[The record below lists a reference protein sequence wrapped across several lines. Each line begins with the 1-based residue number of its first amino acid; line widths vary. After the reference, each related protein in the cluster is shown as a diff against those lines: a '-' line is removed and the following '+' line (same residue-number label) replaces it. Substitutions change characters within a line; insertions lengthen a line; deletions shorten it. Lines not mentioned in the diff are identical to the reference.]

1 MLEDTKAALTK
12 PKDFEQ
18 FSLPQCEHKN
28 FRAGL
33 LRWKTSAIILDCSRM
48 PSSQTVTQST
58 DIWTRTGRGK
68 TVEIELFN
76 NES

>member
-28 FRAGL
+28 FRAGIF
-33 LRWKTSAIILDCSRM
+33 RWKTSATKLDRSRM
-48 PSSQTVTQST
+48 PSSQTVTAKYRYMDT
-58 DIWTRTGRGK
+58 HWKRKDC
-68 TVEIELFN
+68 
-76 NES
+76 